1 MKLAKMLWHKISKP
15 SNDISA
21 VTLPDG
27 ESGSDKSTNQLYLY
41 VSDCGWRAHCVN
53 PEGVAIGEP
62 LGEDLVLPLK
72 GQSASINNI
81 ITQAL
86 DKIGKRTLGSVELMT
101 VVLDDPNVV
110 FVEDSVETEMFS
122 ASNVAVI
129 RKFGCEYLG
138 VEDVSYGY
146 AHLDL
151 ETHNE
156 RSEASKPSLAST
168 SKGGV
173 YSFIEVDRLRG
184 YLAAFGDLAPKI
196 VVITPAAH
204 AAILGS
210 VSQKNEHQCHIFI
223 SSYSTVIAAFDLKGP
238 VAVIRSI
245 PIGILSISNALSDS
259 QGLTVDLALSE
270 LQRRDCIAPVFLRE
284 MGDGST
290 EVPNQFERVL
300 GPVVR
305 HLGDEIENTLS
316 YFRDQRGGSGQAV
329 SNLVVHGAAHR
340 IQGLTGWLSNR
351 LLIPVNN
358 TDIDCLKGVMNVRPR
373 DNFINLLVGAHG
385 PLFKLGKV
393 DWTWDKNRSRTS
405 LQETEATQENRTN
418 ESKNSTDKKP
428 ARRGRGKDSRK
439 GQKNTAKRGS
449 RGGASKQGGDTFFGL
464 RLGPSKSGEDDDRL
478 GFGLLALCVAGI
490 MYFGYTQYIQPKLD
504 LRKSVAISFTNLL
517 AKNAGLRREIE
528 RRSSA
533 SHLSADI
540 GVSDKVLWTEKFL
553 ALGCYASEALWLTS
567 VYLSK
572 DSKEKDLI
580 QVKKLVIEGSVLPS
594 YDGHLLEIA
603 SFIRRLEEDSRNLF
617 MADFKTITFE
627 GANVDF
633 DDIEEVVKFT
643 IKAWYD
649 SELEDGK
656 RKRPAMI
663 SHDLSIANCGSDQGL
678 PKGAEQQINEGQ
690 K

>member
-15 SNDISA
+15 KNNNSA

-27 ESGSDKSTNQLYLY
+27 KSGSDKSTDLLYLY
-41 VSDCGWRAHCVN
+41 VSDCGWRARCTN
-53 PEGVAIGEP
+53 PEGVPIGEP

-81 ITQAL
+81 IAQAL
-86 DKIGKRTLGSVELMT
+86 DKIGKRTLGNVELMT

-122 ASNVAVI
+122 DSNVAVI

-138 VEDVSYGY
+138 VEEVSYGY
-146 AHLDL
+146 ARLGL

-156 RSEASKPSLAST
+156 PSGASKSSPAST

-173 YSFIEVDRLRG
+173 YSFIEVDKLRG

-196 VVITPAAH
+196 VVMTPAAH

-210 VSQKNEHQCHIFI
+210 VSQKIERQCHIFI
-223 SSYSTVIAAFDLKGP
+223 SAYSTVIVIFDLKGS
-238 VAVIRSI
+238 VVVIRSI
-245 PIGILSISNALSDS
+245 PVGVLSISNALANA
-259 QGLTVDLALSE
+259 QGLAVDLALSE
-270 LQRRDCIAPVFLRE
+270 LQRRDCITPVFLRDV
-284 MGDGST
+284 GDGGT
-290 EVPNQFERVL
+290 ELPNQFERVL

-305 HLGDEIENTLS
+305 QLGDEIENTLS

-329 SNLVVHGAAHR
+329 SNLVVHGAADR

-351 LLIPVNN
+351 LLISVNN
-358 TDIDCLKGVMNVRPR
+358 TDVDCLKGVMNNRPR
-373 DNFINLLVGAHG
+373 EDFINLLVGAQG
-385 PLFKLGKV
+385 PLFKLGKA
-393 DWTWDKNRSRTS
+393 DWTWNNKKKRAS
-405 LQETEATQENRTN
+405 LLETEAAQENRPNKT
-418 ESKNSTDKKP
+418 KNSTNKKLT
-428 ARRGRGKDSRK
+428 RRSVGKDSRK
-439 GQKNTAKRGS
+439 GQRNTGKRGS
-449 RGGASKQGGDTFFGL
+449 RGGASKEDGDTFFGL
-464 RLGPSKSGEDDDRL
+464 RLGLSKNGEDDERL

-490 MYFGYTQYIQPKLD
+490 IYFGYTQYIQPKLD
-504 LRKSVAISFTNLL
+504 IRKYAAISFTNLL
-517 AKNAGLRREIE
+517 AKNASLRREVE
-528 RRSSA
+528 RRSST

-572 DSKEKDLI
+572 DGDQENLI

-603 SFIRRLEEDSRNLF
+603 SFIRRLEEDPRNLF
-617 MADFKTITFE
+617 MTDFKTITFE
-627 GANVDF
+627 GASVDF
-633 DDIEEVVKFT
+633 DGIEQVVKFT

-649 SELEDGK
+649 SELKDGK
-656 RKRPAMI
+656 RKRPKMM
-663 SHDLSIANCGSDQGL
+663 SHDLSIANCGSDQAP
-678 PKGAEQQINEGQ
+678 PKGVGQQINEGQ